1 MGFAQEIAE
10 RGLVPDFIVR
20 REIRRL
26 VTERLHDERSGTS
39 DERSARYAAVIE
51 QLRSAPV
58 ALHTAT
64 ANAQHYEVPTAFFR
78 IALGGHLKY
87 SACFWDDGIVD
98 LDAAEARMLSLYAE
112 RAELYDGARILDL
125 GCGWG
130 SFSLWAAE
138 RYPGAHIT
146 AVSNSR
152 TQRESIEAQ
161 VAARKLS
168 NVTVITA
175 DANALEFPSHSFD
188 RVVSV
193 EMFEHVRNY
202 RVLLERIARWL
213 TSDGKLFVHIFCH
226 RELMYPFETEGDDNW
241 MGRHFFTGGLMPAS
255 DTLAQFQRTS
265 AHRVDVVRLGPPLP
279 AHGRGLARAYGRASD
294 GGPPRS
300 ATAYGDEV
308 DRWVQ
313 RWRFFFMACE
323 ELFGYGGGNE
333 WHVCHYR
340 MVRNATRP

>member
-98 LDAAEARMLSLYAE
+98 LDTAEARMLSLYAE

-226 RELMYPFETEGDDNW
+226 RNLMYPFETEGDDNW

-255 DTLAQFQRTS
+255 DTLAQFHEHLRIESTWFVSGRHYQRTAAS
-265 AHRVDVVRLGPPLP
+265 W
-279 AHGRGLARAYGRASD
+279 LARMDARPTEVRRVLSAVYGND
-294 GGPPRS
+294 
-300 ATAYGDEV
+300 V

-340 MVRNATRP
+340 MVHSTTAP